1 MTPPNPNRGED
12 DWVWGCEKSD
22 IFTIKSVYALI
33 CKSETAEESDRWKS
47 IWKWAGPNRIRY
59 FIWLAAKERLLKN
72 AVRTRRGMT
81 LDASCHRCAAP
92 EETVS
97 HILRECPFAV
107 ETWRLFKIIRWR
119 ETVQRAMERDG
130 SILVDSNSRRMAE
143 VAWQAGPT
151 GWVTLNSDRSVI
163 RGKAATGGII
173 RDNYGNCLIAY
184 TMHLGACS
192 ITRAEIRGAL
202 EGLNR
207 VWEAGYRK
215 VEVQLDSQIA
225 VAIIRD
231 KSSNIMH
238 EHSLEVMEF
247 RDWVSRD
254 GELRIRH
261 FYREANYAADHLASR
276 GHGVPWGPH
285 LVDPTDCSLAYFVR
299 YDCMGIS
306 EPRLIIN

>member
-1 MTPPNPNRGED
+1 S
-12 DWVWGCEKSD
+12 DWFHSHLKADTSLQFGIVCWQLWRARNESIFAGCADGPS
-22 IFTIKSVYALI
+22 SVA
-33 CKSETAEESDRWKS
+33 
-47 IWKWAGPNRIRY
+47 
-59 FIWLAAKERLLKN
+59 
-72 AVRTRRGMT
+72 
-81 LDASCHRCAAP
+81 
-92 EETVS
+92 
-97 HILRECPFAV
+97 
-107 ETWRLFKIIRWR
+107 FKIIRWR